1 MNEQELQQAFIQ
13 FLAQKTGAKTQQE
26 LETAIQQLGEE
37 GLKQAYAEFMQLM
50 QQQQVQAA
58 KFGAKINY
66 IKKLRGQCPDGYEL
80 QYYKSGGQL
89 CKKCMKKQVMQEGGN
104 LPQDPID
111 QFKCGRKIK
120 KKKCEAGGTVN
131 MDKCGAKMKKKKCES
146 GGFIPFNQNGNTLE
160 RFQKGKPVRKPIKKQ
175 EEPEMFE
182 IETSEEVSPAKP
194 PIVLAPPPRQPEAP
208 LPIEFPEIDENNE
221 ALQAKLQELNKSFNR
236 DSTRFAH
243 RFTDPNYR
251 VNENEVY
258 SLSRYP
264 SYGRSNNFQDE
275 QVVNEGNYDEIAKGN
290 YAPENFR
297 QIRYYIND
305 NTGRTMTYGENG
317 RPYPYTS
324 VKTADTYY
332 DDGKYNVS
340 HRSYDAPVQYVLP
353 IKKRR

>member
-37 GLKQAYAEFMQLM
+37 GLKQAYAEFMQTM

-160 RFQKGKPVRKPIKKQ
+160 KFQKGKPVRKQK
-175 EEPEMFE
+175 EPEMVE

-194 PIVLAPPPRQPEAP
+194 PIVLAPPPRQPEVVQ
-208 LPIEFPEIDENNE
+208 PIEFPEIDENNE
-221 ALQAKLQELNKSFNR
+221 ALQAKLQELNKSFKR

-243 RFTDPNYR
+243 RFTDPLYR

-305 NTGRTMTYGENG
+305 NTGYTMNYGENG
-317 RPYPYTS
+317 RPNPYTGVRTS
-324 VKTADTYY
+324 
-332 DDGKYNVS
+332 DG
-340 HRSYDAPVQYVLP
+340 SYDAPVQYVLP